1 MYISLFPEKGNL
13 YKVNMHCHTTI
24 SDGHTTPE
32 EVKQKYVEAGYSAV
46 CFTDHEVMISHKD
59 LCDENFIALHGYE
72 VSISDTSRTYPHS
85 VYKPVYHVNFISKN
99 QDNLIMPKFFKNN
112 TTKFGNARDWANSV
126 GQYDENDTI
135 DHTEYDVEWLN
146 GYFKAVSEAGF
157 LINYNHPQWSLQT
170 REDYIG
176 LEHIHSVE
184 VVNGTVALLNN
195 DNTSIHYEQFLRAGK
210 KVVPTGGD
218 DNHSFGNMFWG
229 WTVIKAEELTYDSL
243 IAAYER
249 GDCYATEGPDIY
261 SVAIEDGK
269 VKVRTSPVRAI
280 VVMSETKYSQK
291 VVSRTETYTEAQ
303 FDYIPE
309 KMGGFFRIEL
319 RDAEGYKA
327 YSNAFY
333 VEDIEKELLAE
344 GGTQEN

>member
-1 MYISLFPEKGNL
+1 MYIPLFPEKGNS

-32 EVKQKYVEAGYSAV
+32 EVKEKYVEAGYSAV

-72 VSISDTSRTYPHS
+72 VSISDNTRPYSNTG
-85 VYKPVYHVNFISKN
+85 YKPVYHVNFIAKD
-99 QDNLIMPKFFKNN
+99 QDNLKMPKFFKNN
-112 TTKFGNARDWANSV
+112 PTKFGNARDWANTV
-126 GQYDENDTI
+126 GQFDENDTV
-135 DHTEYDVEWLN
+135 DHIEYNVEWLN
-146 GYFKAVSEAGF
+146 EYFKAVSEAGF
-157 LINYNHPQWSLQT
+157 LINYNHPQWSLQS

-184 VVNGTVALLNN
+184 VINGTVALTHN

-210 KVVPTGGD
+210 RVAPTGGD
-218 DNHSFGNMFWG
+218 DNHSFWNMFWA
-229 WTVIKAEELTYDSL
+229 WTVIKAPELTYDAL
-243 IAAYER
+243 IEAYEK
-249 GDCYATEGPDIY
+249 GDCYASEGPDII
-261 SVAIEDGK
+261 SIGIEDGK
-269 VKVRTSPVRAI
+269 IKVKTSPVRSISLHCDTRYA
-280 VVMSETKYSQK
+280 KQ
-291 VVSRTETYTEAQ
+291 VVSRTEIYTEAE
-303 FDYIPE
+303 FEYVPE
-309 KMGGFFRIEL
+309 KMGRFFRIEL